1 MEKEL
6 RRAHIDRL
14 NEGVC
19 SGEAGAIYLDV
30 LSNLERIGDH
40 AVNIAQYVLGRR

>member
-1 MEKEL
+1 MEKTF

-14 NEGVC
+14 NENICYGD
-19 SGEAGAIYLDV
+19 AGAIYLDV

-40 AVNIAQYVLGRR
+40 SVNIAQYVLGER